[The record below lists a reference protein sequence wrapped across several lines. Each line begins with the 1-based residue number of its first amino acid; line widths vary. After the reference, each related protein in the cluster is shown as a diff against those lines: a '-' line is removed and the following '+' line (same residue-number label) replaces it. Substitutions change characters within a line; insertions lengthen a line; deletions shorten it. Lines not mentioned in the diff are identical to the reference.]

1 MASRERVLVLPRARV
16 PGGCD
21 FHGMRPAEARE
32 LAELRGAVG
41 DHGILLDREMAEGDP
56 DFKQLVP
63 YVVIR
68 DGERVFVMRRSRA
81 GADRRLH
88 DRMTI
93 GVGGHLDET
102 DARSADPIATG
113 LLREWREELE
123 TDWTPEYRLLGF
135 LNDDSNPVGSV
146 HLGVVFQ
153 VDAAGRRV
161 DVRERDKLSGS
172 FQPLAALR
180 GAWDSLETWSQLV
193 AESLA
198 AR

>member
-1 MASRERVLVLPRARV
+1 MTSAERVLVLPRARV

-21 FHGMRPAEARE
+21 FHGMRPAGERE
-32 LAELRGAVG
+32 LAELRAAVR
-41 DHGILLDREMAEGDP
+41 DHGVLLEREVAEADP

-81 GADRRLH
+81 GADPRLH
-88 DRMTI
+88 DRLTI
-93 GVGGHLDET
+93 GVGGHLDQT

-123 TDWTPEYRLLGF
+123 TEWTPEYRLLGL

-146 HLGVVFQ
+146 HLGVVFE
-153 VDAAGRRV
+153 VDAAARAV
-161 DVRERDKLSGS
+161 NVRERDKLSGS
-172 FQPLAALR
+172 FEPFAALR
-180 GAWDSLETWSQLV
+180 GAWESLETWSQLV
-193 AESLA
+193 TDALA